1 MEMHQIRYFLAVT
14 RTLNFTRAA
23 EECHVAQPSLTRAV
37 KLLEAELGGDLFRR
51 ERNLSHLTDLGSRML
66 PLIQQCYDSA
76 VSAKSLA
83 SSIKTGTVAPMK
95 LGLSRGFPIDPLIP
109 LLSELMR
116 AFKGLELTFVR
127 GTASEICEALKR
139 GDIEVALAGPLD
151 QSWERLESWALFAQK
166 FDVIV
171 HRSHALAARNK
182 ATIDDLRGEKLLQR
196 TYCEMFG
203 ATQTLLSEHGVHSTV
218 KHQIASE
225 NDLVA
230 LLEAQVGIAIVP
242 SILPAGPL
250 LRHVGVEGLDIKCA
264 VSAYGVAGRQRSP
277 VASTFIKLLR
287 AADWSFLDPV
297 ARVEASA
304 A

>member
-1 MEMHQIRYFLAVT
+1 
-14 RTLNFTRAA
+14 
-23 EECHVAQPSLTRAV
+23 
-37 KLLEAELGGDLFRR
+37 
-51 ERNLSHLTDLGSRML
+51 
-66 PLIQQCYDSA
+66 
-76 VSAKSLA
+76 
-83 SSIKTGTVAPMK
+83 MK